1 MNGIFDLEGALE
13 KVEGEREFL
22 IELAKIFL
30 DEVSVL
36 LVAMAHAMKQN
47 DIISAAK
54 KAHTIKGAS
63 ANFCAQAIF
72 DAAWEFE
79 QMLPSNTSEEIAA
92 AYEKLLRETE
102 RLKHAM
108 QQVLTI

>member
-1 MNGIFDLEGALE
+1 MNGIFDIEGALE
-13 KVEGEREFL
+13 KVEGDREFL

-36 LVAMAHAMKQN
+36 LVAMAYAMEQN
-47 DIISAAK
+47 NISAAAK

-79 QMLPSNTSEEIAA
+79 QMLPSNTSAEIAA
-92 AYEKLLRETE
+92 AYEKLLRETK
-102 RLKHAM
+102 RLKQAM